1 MDYSADTDANR
12 DDNVDIFE
20 GLVFFIGREVRM
32 AKNEKS
38 REEKGTTAMATDS
51 RPFSAPPASS
61 SSGASDHLRA
71 CNLEPRW

>member
-32 AKNEKS
+32 AMMKF
-38 REEKGTTAMATDS
+38 KGRRRYD
-51 RPFSAPPASS
+51 
-61 SSGASDHLRA
+61 GHGH
-71 CNLEPRW
+71 

>member
-32 AKNEKS
+32 AKNGNYGKKKV
-38 REEKGTTAMATDS
+38 R
-51 RPFSAPPASS
+51 R
-61 SSGASDHLRA
+61 HVH
-71 CNLEPRW
+71 